1 MGGGSE
7 TIKKTDTRMRSREV
21 KRLQG
26 RTRSGVGGAKQS
38 QSRSQVRGSEHPRER
53 GRDPNNRMEVASQK
67 RNKKKEIKKEREN
80 RVT

>member
-1 MGGGSE
+1 
-7 TIKKTDTRMRSREV
+7 MRSREV

-26 RTRSGVGGAKQS
+26 RTRSDVGGAKQS

-67 RNKKKEIKKEREN
+67 RNKKKEIKKREKIVS
-80 RVT
+80 RDKWQ